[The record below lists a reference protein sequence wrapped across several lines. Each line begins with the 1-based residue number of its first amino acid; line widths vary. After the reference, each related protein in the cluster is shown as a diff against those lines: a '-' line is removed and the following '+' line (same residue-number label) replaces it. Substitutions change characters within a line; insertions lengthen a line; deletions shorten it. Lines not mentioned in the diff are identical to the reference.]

1 MVQSLTFGSKIHY
14 ERINCMQNKL
24 YITVI
29 IILIFWIKGCVTPPS
44 KSVFSKEELLFNSD
58 SLLALY
64 PNDNELL
71 EIILSE
77 KIDHAVKNNDMIM
90 YKKILA
96 IDPKNPSANYHLLM
110 NEGLKSHKKDYKNG
124 QWDAIQSFSKAST
137 YIDTLGEP
145 YYWIAKAYEK
155 KDEMDFE
162 LTLESYNKSLELYL
176 TDEMRLKV
184 NQSIDVLE
192 KRKKTYEDFWK

>member
-1 MVQSLTFGSKIHY
+1 
-14 ERINCMQNKL
+14 MQNKL
-24 YITVI
+24 YITVL
-29 IILIFWIKGCVTPPS
+29 IILIFWINGCVTPPN
-44 KSVFSKEELLFNSD
+44 KSVFSKKELLFNSD

-64 PNDNELL
+64 PNDNKLL

-77 KIDHAVKNNDMIM
+77 KINHAVKNNDMVM
-90 YKKILA
+90 YKEILA

-110 NEGLKSHKKDYKNG
+110 DEGLKSHKKDYKNG

-145 YYWIAKAYEK
+145 YYWMGKAYEK

-162 LTLESYNKSLELYL
+162 LPLESYNKSLELYL

-184 NQSIDVLE
+184 NQSINVLE

>member
-24 YITVI
+24 YITVF

-44 KSVFSKEELLFNSD
+44 KSVFSKEELLFNRD

-110 NEGLKSHKKDYKNG
+110 DEGLKSHKKDYKNG